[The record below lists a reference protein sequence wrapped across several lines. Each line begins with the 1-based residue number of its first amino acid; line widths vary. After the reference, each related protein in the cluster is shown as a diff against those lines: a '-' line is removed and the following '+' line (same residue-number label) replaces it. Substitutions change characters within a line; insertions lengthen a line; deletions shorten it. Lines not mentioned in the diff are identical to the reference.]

1 MASSTI
7 IEACKSRKRNRKPFV
22 FETFATGNSID
33 GFSGPFK
40 DNIRMFLQEFSN
52 IEDYT
57 VSGFPIWSTW
67 LISNSTGAVFPLYTI
82 EETTQH
88 SLQPFCD
95 HCKFFGWGHHYV
107 SNRRYHLVIPANENW
122 EKPLGS
128 DSFEISTHVLHG
140 LIHCN
145 GYGHLVSINNG
156 VVKGDSNLLS
166 GTDFMD
172 FWDRLCTIFKTRKIS
187 VNDVSKKRDMDL
199 RLLHG
204 VAYGQSWFG
213 KWDYRF
219 GRGSYGVTEQ
229 KYEIAVQFLS
239 SLGLD
244 KILND
249 FKKDNPKRLKI
260 KQIIGTY
267 RELSEVPLIT
277 ISDLFQFMLAF
288 KSKAPFHSKK
298 KLENSDDYWCD
309 PDIGEKNRPISMDT
323 FVNLMANNDCRWPA
337 RRLEF
342 VLIVIV
348 NLLKE
353 NQENVN
359 RNYGMTRQDLRD
371 EARKC
376 IGDTGLIDFVLKSI
390 RCFQLG
396 NQIIRRSINPNT
408 KLLEFT
414 IHEAANKEAEPIRF
428 QLLDKDS
435 DCRWTERKVKKA
447 AEFILKILRAHNG
460 DGAMSRQ
467 ELRDKARTIIRDTGL
482 IDYVLKSIN
491 KSMLGNKIIFRS
503 KNPSTKRI
511 EFAFEDIVDA
521 SRVDNIELDFNIDQ
535 DLEYLYETVLLSY
548 PGSDSVSLATRV
560 VLDSKKFVK
569 KWKLENQ
576 ESQIMALTCKVLP
589 SFDELESELTR
600 PLSPGVVVFVPPWI
614 TIRELKG
621 VAQFALRDTYCI
633 MQNFVVTQIGG
644 LKGIEDKRMLSCAV
658 GRDAHVWVRGRGL
671 DLDTELR
678 YEGGPIKLKVDCIC
692 GARDDDGERMV
703 NCDACQVWFHTVCTG
718 IDDHEE
724 GAACPVITHA
734 QWRTEEP
741 ELVFSR

>member
-40 DNIRMFLQEFSN
+40 DNIRMFLQEFAN
-52 IEDYT
+52 VEDYT

-67 LISNSTGAVFPLYTI
+67 LMSNSTGAVFPLYTI
-82 EETTQH
+82 EETTQL
-88 SLQPFCD
+88 SLNPFCD
-95 HCKFFGWGHHYV
+95 HCKFSGWGHHYV
-107 SNRRYHLVIPANENW
+107 SKRRYHLVIPANENW

-128 DSFEISTHVLHG
+128 DSIEIDTHVLHG
-140 LIHCN
+140 LIHSN
-145 GYGHLVSINNG
+145 GYGHLLSISNG
-156 VVKGDSNLLS
+156 VVNGDSNLLS

-172 FWDRLCTIFKTRKIS
+172 FWDRLCTVFNTRKIS
-187 VNDVSKKRDMDL
+187 VNDVSKKGGMEL

-249 FKKDNPKRLKI
+249 FKRDIPKRLKI

-267 RELSEVPLIT
+267 RELSEIPLIT

-288 KSKAPFHSKK
+288 KSKAPFHSKM
-298 KLENSDDYWCD
+298 KLENRDDYWCD
-309 PDIGEKNRPISMDT
+309 PDIGEKHRPISMDT

-414 IHEAANKEAEPIRF
+414 IHEAANKEAESIRF
-428 QLLDKDS
+428 PVLDKDS
-435 DCRWTERKVKKA
+435 GCRWTERKVKKA

-467 ELRDKARTIIRDTGL
+467 ELRDKARTTIRDTGL
-482 IDYVLKSIN
+482 IDYVLKSLN
-491 KSMLGNKIIFRS
+491 KSMMGNKIIFRS

-511 EFAFEDIVDA
+511 EFAFEDIVEA
-521 SRVDNIELDFNIDQ
+521 SRIENIELDFTIDQ

-600 PLSPGVVVFVPPWI
+600 PLSPGVVVYVPPWI

-621 VAQFALRDTYCI
+621 VAQLALRDTYCI

-703 NCDACQVWFHTVCTG
+703 ICDACQVWFHTTCSG
-718 IDDHEE
+718 IDDQEVP
-724 GAACPVITHA
+724 A
-734 QWRTEEP
+734 
-741 ELVFSR
+741 VFLCESCRNF

>member
-7 IEACKSRKRNRKPFV
+7 IEACNSRKRNRKPFF
-22 FETFATGNSID
+22 FETFAIGDSID
-33 GFSGPFK
+33 GFSGPFR
-40 DNIRMFLQEFSN
+40 DNIGMFLQEFAT

-57 VSGFPIWSTW
+57 LCGFPIWSTW
-67 LISNSTGAVFPLYTI
+67 LISNSTGSVFPLYTI
-82 EETTQH
+82 EETTQL
-88 SLQPFCD
+88 SLHPFCD
-95 HCKFFGWGHHYV
+95 HCKLSGWGHHYV
-107 SNRRYHLVIPANENW
+107 SKRRYHLLIPANENW

-128 DSFEISTHVLHG
+128 DSLEIGTHVLHG

-145 GYGHLVSINNG
+145 GYGHLLSING
-156 VVKGDSNLLS
+156 VNEDSNLLS
-166 GTDFMD
+166 GSDFMD
-172 FWDRLCTIFKTRKIS
+172 LWDRLCTIFKTRKIS
-187 VNDVSKKRDMDL
+187 LNDVSKKGGVHL

-213 KWDYRF
+213 KWGYRF
-219 GRGSYGVTEQ
+219 CRGSYGATEK

-249 FKKDNPKRLKI
+249 FRKDFTERRKI

-277 ISDLFQFMLAF
+277 ISELLQFMLAF
-288 KSKAPFHSKK
+288 KFKAPFHSKM
-298 KLENSDDYWCD
+298 KLANGDDYWCD
-309 PDIGEKNRPISMDT
+309 PDIEEKNRPISMET
-323 FVNLMANNDCRWPA
+323 FVNMMANSDCRWPA

-342 VLIVIV
+342 VVIVIV
-348 NLLKE
+348 NFLKE
-353 NQENVN
+353 NQANVG
-359 RNYGMTRQDLRD
+359 RNSRMTRQDLRN
-371 EARKC
+371 EARKF

-390 RCFQLG
+390 RCFALG
-396 NQIIRRSINPNT
+396 SQIVRRSINPTT

-414 IHEAANKEAEPIRF
+414 IHEFAKEEESIRF
-428 QLLDKDS
+428 PFLDMDS
-435 DCRWTERKVKKA
+435 DCRWTERTVKQA
-447 AEFILKILRAHNG
+447 AEFIVKILRAHNG

-467 ELRDKARTIIRDTGL
+467 DLRDKARTTIRDTGL

-491 KSMLGNKIIFRS
+491 KSIMGNKIIFRS

-511 EFAFEDIVDA
+511 EFAFEDVVDA
-521 SRVDNIELDFNIDQ
+521 NRVENIELHMNIDQ
-535 DLEYLYETVLLSY
+535 DLVYLYETVLLSY
-548 PGSDSVSLATRV
+548 PGSDSVSLATGV
-560 VLDSKKFVK
+560 VLDSKRFVK
-569 KWKLENQ
+569 EWKLEDQ
-576 ESQIMALTCKVLP
+576 EHQIMALTCKVLP

-614 TIRELKG
+614 TIGELKG
-621 VAQFALRDTYCI
+621 VTQFALRDTYCI

-644 LKGIEDKRMLSCAV
+644 LRGIEDERLLSCAV
-658 GRDAHVWVRGRGL
+658 GRDAHVWVRGCGL

-678 YEGGPIKLKVDCIC
+678 YEGGPIKLKVNCIC

-703 NCDACQVWFHTVCTG
+703 NCDACQVWFHTMCTG

-724 GAACPVITHA
+724 EVI
-734 QWRTEEP
+734 P
-741 ELVFSR
+741 EIFLCESCRNF

>member
-7 IEACKSRKRNRKPFV
+7 IEACNSRKRYRKPFI
-22 FETFATGNSID
+22 FEKFAVGNSID
-33 GFSGPFK
+33 GFSGPFS
-40 DNIRMFLQEFSN
+40 DNIRMFLQEFAT

-57 VSGFPIWSTW
+57 LSGFPIWSTW

-82 EETTQH
+82 EETTQL
-88 SLQPFCD
+88 SLHPFCD
-95 HCKFFGWGHHYV
+95 HCKFTGWGHHYV
-107 SNRRYHLVIPANENW
+107 SKRRYHLIIPANENW

-128 DSFEISTHVLHG
+128 DSFEIGNHVLHG

-145 GYGHLVSINNG
+145 GYGHLLSING
-156 VVKGDSNLLS
+156 VNEDSNLLS
-166 GTDFMD
+166 GSDFMD
-172 FWDRLCTIFKTRKIS
+172 LWDRLCTILKTRKTS
-187 VNDVSKKRDMDL
+187 VNDVSKKGGVDL

-213 KWDYRF
+213 KWGYRF
-219 GRGSYGVTEQ
+219 GCGSYGVTEQ

-249 FKKDNPKRLKI
+249 FRKDVPKRGKI

-277 ISDLFQFMLAF
+277 ISELLQFILSI
-288 KSKAPFHSKK
+288 KSRAPFRSKM
-298 KLENSDDYWCD
+298 KLENGDDYWCD
-309 PDIGEKNRPISMDT
+309 RDTGEKNRPISMET
-323 FVNLMANNDCRWPA
+323 FVNLMANSDCRWPA

-348 NLLKE
+348 NFLKE
-353 NQENVN
+353 NQENVG
-359 RNYGMTRQDLRD
+359 RNCRMTRQDLRN
-371 EARKC
+371 EARKF

-390 RCFQLG
+390 RCFALG
-396 NQIIRRSINPNT
+396 NQIVRRSINPTT

-414 IHEAANKEAEPIRF
+414 IHETAEEEGSIRVPY
-428 QLLDKDS
+428 LYKDS
-435 DCRWTERKVKKA
+435 QCRWTERKVKQA
-447 AEFILKILRAHNG
+447 TDFVVKILRAQNG
-460 DGAMSRQ
+460 DSAMSRQ
-467 ELRDKARTIIRDTGL
+467 ELRDKARAAIRDTGL

-491 KSMLGNKIIFRS
+491 RSMMGNKIVFRS

-521 SRVDNIELDFNIDQ
+521 NRVDENIELQLNIDQ
-535 DLEYLYETVLLSY
+535 DLVYLYETVLLSY
-548 PGSDSVSLATRV
+548 PGSDSVNLATGV

-569 KWKLENQ
+569 EWKLEDQENQ
-576 ESQIMALTCKVLP
+576 IISLTCKVLP

-600 PLSPGVVVFVPPWI
+600 PLSPGVVVYVPPWL
-614 TIRELKG
+614 TIGELKE
-621 VAQFALRDTYCI
+621 VTQFALRDTYCI

-644 LKGIEDKRMLSCAV
+644 LRGIENERMLSCAV
-658 GRDAHVWVRGRGL
+658 GRDAHVWVRGCGL

-678 YEGGPIKLKVDCIC
+678 YEGGPKKLKVDCIC

-703 NCDACQVWFHTVCTG
+703 NCDACQVWFHTICTG

-724 GAACPVITHA
+724 EV
-734 QWRTEEP
+734 P
-741 ELVFSR
+741 EIFLCESCRNF